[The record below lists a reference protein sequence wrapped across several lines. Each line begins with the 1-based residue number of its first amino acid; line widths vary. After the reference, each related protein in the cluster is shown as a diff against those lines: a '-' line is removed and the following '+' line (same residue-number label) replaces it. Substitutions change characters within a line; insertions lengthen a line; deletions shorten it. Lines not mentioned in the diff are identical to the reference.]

1 MSALPASVGVL
12 LRPMREHDLPAI
24 VAIEARAY
32 EFPWAEPIFAD
43 CLRVGYCC
51 WSVLAQGELAGYG
64 VLSIAAGEAHLLN
77 LCIDPLWQRHGLAR
91 QTLQKLQDVAR
102 RLAATVIFLEVRPSN
117 LAALALYYEAGFLQ
131 IATRR
136 NYYPARVGREDA
148 WVMSCDLNA
157 LHPRAGPAVVN

>member
-12 LRPMREHDLPAI
+12 LRPTRAHDLPAI
-24 VAIEARAY
+24 VAIETRAY

-43 CLRVGYCC
+43 CLRIGYCC
-51 WSVLAQGELAGYG
+51 WSVLAAGELVGYG

-77 LCIDPLWQRHGLAR
+77 LCIDPDWQRRGLAR

-102 RLAATVIFLEVRPSN
+102 RLAVTVIFLEVRPSN
-117 LAALALYYEAGFLQ
+117 LAAIALYFEAGFLP

-148 WVMSCDLNA
+148 WVMSCA
-157 LHPRAGPAVVN
+157 LDAPHRPVRVGLGD

>member
-43 CLRVGYCC
+43 CLR
-51 WSVLAQGELAGYG
+51 
-64 VLSIAAGEAHLLN
+64 SIAAGEAHLLN